1 MRLAVLLAA
10 TALAGGPAFAADQLK
25 FGPPP
30 EWVIPQAI
38 PQQPSKANDAPIA
51 VLLSD
56 SQVYFDRGKV
66 TAFSEVAAK
75 IQTPQGLS
83 GGNIAFAWQPATDAV
98 TVNKLHLIRDG
109 KVIDL
114 LKDGQTFTVLR
125 RETNLEAATLDGA
138 LTAAIQS
145 EGVQVGDIVDFATT
159 SEHSDSVLGDH
170 VEDTFATW
178 NNVPIQYGH
187 VRLSWPDSME
197 LITRQTE
204 SVPKA
209 QVSVTNGRHVL
220 EISAQGIEPLI
231 SPSGAP
237 PRFLIGRLG
246 EATNFASWSQLAD
259 LMRPLYDKAGVV
271 PASGPLRDELETI
284 RKTAKTPKQKVE
296 LALQL
301 TEQRVRYVALEMG
314 TGGYVPAAADVT
326 WSRRFADCKG
336 KTALLLALLRELG
349 IEAEPVLVHH
359 SLGDILPERL
369 PMIGY
374 FDHVLVR
381 AHLDGKEYWLDGT
394 RTGDGDLDRIPV
406 PNFEWGLPVAASSKL
421 VPITPKALTEPE
433 SETAIDID
441 VTAGAYAPALFKA
454 SQTYRGDDANGL
466 NSTYA
471 AIPAAQRDAAMKE
484 YWRSKYDYVDV
495 QSVGW
500 SFDPA
505 TDVAHMTMTGSA
517 TLDWDRGFYVPESSI
532 AYKPDF
538 ERAVGPSRD
547 APFALNFPVWN
558 TAHITVRLPRA
569 FAGKQRKLPQPV
581 NEVQG
586 GTQYQRTIN
595 IDGST
600 VSIETSERTLQ
611 AELAYKD
618 AIAQA
623 PRLKALYDDDVYLRV
638 PTDYVANPADL
649 AGLAAR
655 KPASAS
661 DFVDRGNIYL
671 DAGKIDLAIADF
683 GEAHRLDPAN
693 AWALADR
700 GLSYVWKR
708 DFAAAEKDL
717 AATEAIDP
725 NNYVL
730 LRARGLLAEAK
741 GEFQAAADD
750 FTKSLQGNP
759 GDDFA
764 RLHRASALASLWK
777 FDDALRDLNPMIAQ
791 DPKNAAALTQ
801 RAWIYT
807 HQNKLDA
814 ARVDLSAAL
823 AIDPKNSAVLVT
835 QAAFAEQQG
844 DEKGA
849 IAALTLALESSPGDA
864 DTLVKRAQAYY
875 SAGEYEKAL
884 ADTEAAAK
892 DGAMPP
898 EARLARANIFR
909 SQGKHNLVVQEAEL
923 LVKENPDSDF
933 SQVAAGKIFSAE
945 GQRDKAVDAITRALA
960 IKPRAYIY
968 INRSQVRA
976 PTDLAGQM
984 ADLDEALK
992 LEPNSSDALSLKA
1005 QLLLRQGRYADSIRT
1020 FDAAIANESGDKLAL
1035 RQLRAVALYKAGQ
1048 TTEAEKEFA
1057 AVRSQATQAVQFNNL
1072 CWNKATANILL
1083 ESALDECRQAL
1094 KLRPDSAGY
1103 ADSLG
1108 MVLLRLGK
1116 LDESIAA
1123 YTQAIGKSRSAA
1135 SLLGRAFA
1143 YAGKGDMARA
1153 NADRAE
1159 ALRLNGD
1166 VEAQFDEYGLKFP
1179 GAQAQAG
1186 K

>member
-10 TALAGGPAFAADQLK
+10 TALAGSPAFAADQLK

-56 SQVYFDRGKV
+56 SQVYFDKGKV
-66 TAFSEVAAK
+66 TAYSEVAAK
-75 IQTPQGLS
+75 IQAPEGLS
-83 GGNIAFAWQPATDAV
+83 GGNIAFAWQPATDTV

-114 LKDGQTFTVLR
+114 LKEGQTFTVLR

-145 EGVQVGDIVDFATT
+145 AGVQVGDIVDFATT
-159 SEHSDSVLGDH
+159 AEHSDSVLGDH

-178 NNVPIQYGH
+178 NKVPIQYSH

-197 LITRQTE
+197 LITRQTA

-209 QVSVTNGRHVL
+209 QLSVTNGRRVL
-220 EISAQGIEPLI
+220 EISAHGIEPLI
-231 SPSGAP
+231 SPTGAP

-246 EATNFASWSQLAD
+246 EATNFTSWSQLAD
-259 LMRPLYDKAGVV
+259 LMQPLYDKAAVI

-284 RKTAKTPKQKVE
+284 RKTAKTPKQKAE
-296 LALQL
+296 MALQL
-301 TEQRVRYVALEMG
+301 AEQRVRYVALEMG

-349 IEAEPVLVHH
+349 IQAQPVLVHH

-374 FDHVLVR
+374 FDHVIVR
-381 AHLDGKEYWLDGT
+381 AYLDGKEYWLDGT

-406 PNFEWGLPVAASSKL
+406 PNFEWGLPVTRSSKL
-421 VPITPKALTEPE
+421 VPITPKALIEPE

-441 VTAGAYAPALFKA
+441 ATAGAYAPALFKA
-454 SQTYRGDDANGL
+454 NQTFRGDGANGL

-471 AIPAAQRDAAMKE
+471 AIPAAQRDAAMKD

-495 QSVGW
+495 QFVGW

-505 TDVAHMTMTGSA
+505 TDVAHMTMTGAA

-538 ERAVGPSRD
+538 ERADGPSRE

-558 TAHITVRLPRA
+558 TAHITVRLPKV

-581 NEVQG
+581 DEVQG
-586 GTQYQRTIN
+586 GTQYQRTIK

-638 PTDYVANPADL
+638 PTDYVANSADL

-671 DAGKIDLAIADF
+671 DAGKSDLAIADF
-683 GEAHRLDPAN
+683 SEAHRLDPTN
-693 AWALADR
+693 VWALADR

-708 DFAAAEKDL
+708 DFPSAEKDFNAAEAIDPKNSVILRGRGLMAELKGDFPAAAEVFTKALQSEPGNEFALVHRALAFAGDGNFDSALNDLNSVIDRDPGNAGALAQRGWLSIQKQDLAAAEKD
-717 AATEAIDP
+717 
-725 NNYVL
+725 
-730 LRARGLLAEAK
+730 
-741 GEFQAAADD
+741 
-750 FTKSLQGNP
+750 
-759 GDDFA
+759 
-764 RLHRASALASLWK
+764 
-777 FDDALRDLNPMIAQ
+777 IA
-791 DPKNAAALTQ
+791 
-801 RAWIYT
+801 
-807 HQNKLDA
+807 
-814 ARVDLSAAL
+814 AAL
-823 AIDPKNSAVLVT
+823 AIDPANPQALNAKASLASARGDKKGQITALS
-835 QAAFAEQQG
+835 AAISSSSN
-844 DEKGA
+844 DPGA
-849 IAALTLALESSPGDA
+849 LIR
-864 DTLVKRAQAYY
+864 RAQAYH
-875 SAGEYEKAL
+875 SAGQDDAALSDVDAASKA
-884 ADTEAAAK
+884 
-892 DGAMPP
+892 GRVPP
-898 EARLARANIFR
+898 EGRLLRANIFR
-909 SQGKHNLVVQEAEL
+909 QRGRHDLVVREAEL
-923 LVKENPDSDF
+923 LMQENPND
-933 SQVAAGKIFSAE
+933 QYPLVAAGKIFAAE
-945 GQRDKAVDAITRALA
+945 GQHQKALDAINKAIALG
-960 IKPRAYIY
+960 PQAYIY
-968 INRSQVRA
+968 LNRSDVREKS
-976 PTDLAGQM
+976 DYSGRLADID
-984 ADLDEALK
+984 AALK
-992 LEPNSSDALSLKA
+992 LDPGNSEGLRIKA
-1005 QLLLRQGRYADSIRT
+1005 WLLLGQGAFADAMAA
-1020 FDAAIANESGDKLAL
+1020 FDTALAHNPLSPLDLRRGRAI
-1035 RQLRAVALYKAGQ
+1035 ALYKTGKTADAKQ
-1048 TTEAEKEFA
+1048 QITQIRAETKEATDFNTLCWE
-1057 AVRSQATQAVQFNNL
+1057 QATNDVFLDGA
-1072 CWNKATANILL
+1072 L
-1083 ESALDECRQAL
+1083 EDCRQAL
-1094 KLRPDSAGY
+1094 KLRPDTSGY
-1103 ADSLG
+1103 IDSLG

-1123 YTQAIGKSRSAA
+1123 YTRAIGKSRSAA

-1143 YAGKGDMARA
+1143 YARKGDMAQA
-1153 NADRAE
+1153 NADRSD
-1159 ALRLNGD
+1159 ALKLD
-1166 VEAQFDEYGLKFP
+1166 SQIEEEFVEYGLKFP
-1179 GAQAQAG
+1179 STQTQAD